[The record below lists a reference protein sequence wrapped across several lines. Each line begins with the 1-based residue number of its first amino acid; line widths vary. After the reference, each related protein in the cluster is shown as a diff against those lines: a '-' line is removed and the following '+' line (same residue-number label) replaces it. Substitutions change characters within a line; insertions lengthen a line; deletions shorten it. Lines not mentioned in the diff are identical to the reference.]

1 MKNANSSRI
10 HGMDILCIHQMNQ
23 IKGGVADKNDGEWQL
38 VYINGKP
45 YWIKIDRNGQIIE
58 MKSLF

>member
-1 MKNANSSRI
+1 
-10 HGMDILCIHQMNQ
+10 MNQ